1 MEHLQDEQQRN
12 GVLGGVAAVLN
23 AGGSAAVYAY
33 DITSG
38 AFGRLISV
46 AKKAGVIRGKASG
59 LFTNL
64 GVETGRSGKIA
75 RIEEKIGTY
84 QKKIRRLYYE
94 IGKAG
99 ATHTGDES
107 ALETEPV
114 KKLIGA
120 VRENEKEIERL
131 KNRIVEIREQKKT
144 AVLKRKESAAIAKKR
159 EEAPGIRVAKTLKAA
174 IARAVRHGEFE
185 TRSETEVFDKV
196 ANDLLDSEMEVK
208 ILAAAELGKI
218 GSAAAVPVLI
228 EASKFDDTDLVSEII
243 NSLVSIGDVQAVP
256 LLREKVSDPSYRIR
270 IGCLRG
276 IYKLADDRDSVPVL
290 KEALQDGHP
299 EVRRTAAT
307 FIGWKDSA
315 GASPGLIQCLRDED
329 ARVRKAAVAA
339 LTNLK
344 DESSVL
350 PLIKVLADK
359 ELDIREKALEAVK
372 IISDDDSISFDV
384 HASGPELKEAV
395 SDVRGWWEK
404 ERLGRVD
411 VTGIDAEADDADVIA
426 AEIAAAEEQAA
437 KEEAETEE
445 TKAEA
450 VEETISEETEAEET
464 VDEEKAEPEETV
476 DEEVAEAEET
486 VDEEKAEAEETVDEE
501 VAEAEE
507 TVDEEVAEAEETV
520 DEEVAEAE
528 ETVDE
533 EKAEAEEDAGTEE
546 TADEGKEGDDET
558 GGEPVSPE
566 EPQYKE
572 EHLKRMVKTEL
583 ITICTERKIEADET
597 MLKSEII
604 DLIIGEKE

>member
-1 MEHLQDEQQRN
+1 MEHLQEEQQRN
-12 GVLGGVAAVLN
+12 GVLGGVAAVIN

-218 GSAAAVPVLI
+218 GSAAAVPVLL

-243 NSLVSIGDVQAVP
+243 NSLVSIGDLQAVP

-339 LTNLK
+339 LANLK

-411 VTGIDAEADDADVIA
+411 VTGIDAEADDAGEIA
-426 AEIAAAEEQAA
+426 AEIAAAEEKAA
-437 KEEAETEE
+437 EEEA
-445 TKAEA
+445 AEA
-450 VEETISEETEAEET
+450 EEAAVKVEPGEEVGTEET
-464 VDEEKAEPEETV
+464 VDA
-476 DEEVAEAEET
+476 EVAEAEEAK
-486 VDEEKAEAEETVDEE
+486 VEAVEET
-501 VAEAEE
+501 
-507 TVDEEVAEAEETV
+507 EAEETV

-533 EKAEAEEDAGTEE
+533 EKTEAEEDVGTEE

-566 EPQYKE
+566 EPQYRE
-572 EHLKRMVKTEL
+572 EPLKRMVKSEL
-583 ITICTERKIEADET
+583 ITICGELEIEADES
-597 MLKSEII
+597 MLKSELIN
-604 DLIIGEKE
+604 LIIGEKE